1 MKSLDDFFTKNMNIL
16 VGNRQS
22 IKIFFLQF
30 KSIETFSCFRSFRTK
45 IRCLVEK
52 KKRKKRVYFNQ
63 IFFYFRFWSAV
74 KKFHFFCDK
83 YFFMLWVI
91 PIKVS
96 LQIHPLEILSPCFSV
111 KLYFVKIKNL
121 YFFLGEREGIIQFL
135 FLQIFYF
142 HKTKFYQI

>member
-1 MKSLDDFFTKNMNIL
+1 MC
-16 VGNRQS
+16 GQ
-22 IKIFFLQF
+22 KIP
-30 KSIETFSCFRSFRTK
+30 
-45 IRCLVEK
+45 
-52 KKRKKRVYFNQ
+52 
-63 IFFYFRFWSAV
+63 
-74 KKFHFFCDK
+74 FFCDK

-121 YFFLGEREGIIQFL
+121 YFFLGRREGIIQFL